1 MLEAKQIKAV
11 LPEKEAAMP
20 VFFLICMSFFL
31 LFFLLGSVVLI
42 VRARRERGL
51 TAYIEERGSTIK
63 GQIVSHRRLSTGR
76 GGVVCYVTYQYEC
89 DGKLYTSEQ
98 MVSRDHYD
106 ALKDGEQVSVRY
118 LPLVP
123 STAILA
129 GNDRDDARA
138 KRQSMAA
145 LLSIVVA
152 IILVI
157 SIGALCIAL
166 LGQH

>member
-1 MLEAKQIKAV
+1 
-11 LPEKEAAMP
+11 
-20 VFFLICMSFFL
+20 
-31 LFFLLGSVVLI
+31 
-42 VRARRERGL
+42 
-51 TAYIEERGSTIK
+51 
-63 GQIVSHRRLSTGR
+63 
-76 GGVVCYVTYQYEC
+76 
-89 DGKLYTSEQ
+89 

-129 GNDRDDARA
+129 GDDRDDARA

-152 IILVI
+152 IIFVI
-157 SIGALCIAL
+157 SIGAVCMAL